1 LKLLNR
7 GSSFVAYVLG
17 MIEPVGNSPHLGV
30 TWRSNVH
37 GVICCKEGIPM
48 SEDLKAKTKR
58 AWEDAYNQG
67 NLDALD
73 EVVGPN
79 YVRHQPPFPDI
90 VGLGA
95 LKKFVADGRAAYPDC
110 QLTIAKII
118 IEGDWLATQW
128 TFEGTQT
135 GVSPATGAPP
145 TGKHAKLD
153 GCSMGRVEG
162 GKSVEE
168 WALED
173 WLGFLQQLGVVPK
186 LG

>member
-1 LKLLNR
+1 
-7 GSSFVAYVLG
+7 
-17 MIEPVGNSPHLGV
+17 
-30 TWRSNVH
+30 
-37 GVICCKEGIPM
+37 M
-48 SEDLKAKTKR
+48 SEEVKVTTKR

-110 QLTIAKII
+110 QLMIAKII
-118 IEGDWLATQW
+118 IEGDWSASLW

-153 GCSMGRVEG
+153 GCTMSRVEG

-168 WALED
+168 WALGD
-173 WLGFLQQLGVVPK
+173 WLGFLQQLGVVAK

>member
-1 LKLLNR
+1 M
-7 GSSFVAYVLG
+7 A
-17 MIEPVGNSPHLGV
+17 E
-30 TWRSNVH
+30 
-37 GVICCKEGIPM
+37 E
-48 SEDLKAKTKR
+48 LKAKTKR

-67 NLDALD
+67 NFDALD
-73 EVVGPN
+73 EVVGSN

-90 VGLGA
+90 AGLAA
-95 LKKFVADGRAAYPDC
+95 LKEFIADGRAAYPDC
-110 QLTIAKII
+110 QLTLGKMIA
-118 IEGDWLATQW
+118 EGDWLATLW

-135 GVSPATGAPP
+135 GVSPATGASP

-153 GCSMGRVEG
+153 GCSMIRVEG

-168 WALED
+168 WAVGD